1 MDIASLTPFLT
12 LLASSGPFSVTTV
25 VGLVVVVITLWLRLR
40 KATMDESTST
50 AELEGIRFT
59 NFTRQVDFLSKQLE
73 ETRAENE
80 ELRTQ
85 IKQLYEQNLAIS
97 NKLSYVQSL
106 LDKTHFHVE
115 AETIPDADK

>member
-1 MDIASLTPFLT
+1 
-12 LLASSGPFSVTTV
+12 
-25 VGLVVVVITLWLRLR
+25 
-40 KATMDESTST
+40 
-50 AELEGIRFT
+50 LEGIRFT

-115 AETIPDADK
+115 VETIPDADK